1 MLTKMI
7 HTSETSGQ
15 TGNLSPVLPDGEGG
29 FTPCPLLMTEEEVIR
44 LLRIPEVSNAAD
56 HHNVIE
62 NLKRMRG
69 LPRIHLC
76 GKALYPLDAVTRWI
90 DGNTTDA
97 K

>member
-1 MLTKMI
+1 MKMTQ
-7 HTSETSGQ
+7 TSKTTGPTSY
-15 TGNLSPVLPDGEGG
+15 LSPVLPDGEGG
-29 FTPCPLLMTEEEVIR
+29 FAPCPLLLTEEEVIR

-56 HHNVIE
+56 RHNVIE

-76 GKALYPLDAVTRWI
+76 GKALYPLAAVARWI
-90 DGNTTDA
+90 DENTTHA